1 MLYRYFIG
9 TGETDIISVDQVYE
23 LYRKGMISKTSK
35 LYDVERNMYV
45 EAYEVPEFIDVF
57 LEQYSNESKAS
68 KLLKYI
74 ISTVFFLM
82 FLLVSM
88 INTFLNLGLEKMKSD
103 TTYSLLYMIGMFL
116 GMSLLIALVIFIST
130 KFFKRYSSILII
142 SSSILMFI
150 ISSFFLINT
159 ARAINAEKSKKMQ
172 MEKAALL
179 KIIEFYEYGLSGNT
193 VQEDIVADEYGDFAT
208 LVSETQNYV
217 LSLNHMNTEVSYLF
231 KDIPLSQ
238 IIAPSVLNDIER
250 IKQNRESA
258 KVVISELTESKAKND
273 SIHDTYASKIENI
286 AIPESIREEF
296 VEAVKQNCE
305 AEKKEKNA
313 LYDLNIK
320 LFEKIDEIFKCFE
333 DRAGRYNIVNDM
345 VIFNEKSDEGDYIKL
360 VQEYET
366 LLNQYNEAVKT
377 SLENDESNLNFLK
390 KLFEENYQSI
400 T

>member
-82 FLLVSM
+82 FLLVTM

-116 GMSLLIALVIFIST
+116 GMSLLITLVIFISA
-130 KFFKRYSSILII
+130 KFFKKHSSILII
-142 SSSILMFI
+142 GSSILMFV
-150 ISSFFLINT
+150 ISSFFLINNV
-159 ARAINAEKSKKMQ
+159 RAINAEKSKKMQ

-179 KIIEFYEYGLSGNT
+179 KVIEFYESGLKGDT
-193 VQEDIVADEYGDFAT
+193 VQEDIAADEYGDFAA

-238 IIAPSVLNDIER
+238 IIAPGVLNDVER

-273 SIHDTYASKIENI
+273 SVHDTYASKIENI

-296 VEAVKQNCE
+296 VEAVKKNCE
-305 AEKKEKNA
+305 VEKKEKNA

-333 DRAGRYNIVNDM
+333 ERAGRYNIVNSV

-360 VQEYET
+360 VQEYEA
-366 LLNQYNEAVKT
+366 LLDQYNEAVKT
-377 SLENDESNLNFLK
+377 SLENDESNLDFLK
-390 KLFEENYQSI
+390 SLVEENY
-400 T
+400 